1 MTVLGLVVLGLVMG
15 LVFGLAL
22 EKSRV
27 FEPAALVGQFQFRR
41 FVMLKV
47 FLSAVATGLV
57 VVSAMQ
63 LLGVA
68 EIHPKATHWA
78 ANAVGG
84 LLLGVGIAVA
94 GACPGTVLAQ
104 IGAGYRDAWA
114 VLAGALAG
122 TLAYGYVQ
130 PSLKP
135 LFFGDGPGSVV
146 LSDALGVPFWAMALV
161 LAAACVAGLVALER
175 WRPWRQELGADYD
188 LLPPEAR
195 PSMRAAHGP
204 RGEGYGGG
212 HHPA

>member
-1 MTVLGLVVLGLVMG
+1 MSLIVLVILGLVMG

-57 VVSAMQ
+57 VVSVMQ
-63 LLGVA
+63 LAGVA
-68 EIHPKATHWA
+68 ELHPKATYLG
-78 ANAVGG
+78 ANLLGG
-84 LLLGVGIAVA
+84 ALLGVGIAVA

-122 TLAYGYVQ
+122 TLAYGYAQ
-130 PSLKP
+130 PALAP
-135 LFFGDGPGSVV
+135 VFFGDGLGKVV
-146 LSDALGVPFWAMALV
+146 LSEALGVPFWAMALG
-161 LAAACVAGLVALER
+161 LALLLVAGMVVLER
-175 WRPWRQELGADYD
+175 WRPWRTELGPDYS
-188 LLPPEAR
+188 LVEPAKPA
-195 PSMRAAHGP
+195 GP
-204 RGEGYGGG
+204 RPVEGHGTDPGHG
-212 HHPA
+212 QHHPA